1 MSSNRK
7 RRAVGTIDK
16 LQPALKDTV
25 DQMLL
30 SGQTYREICSYL
42 AENDV
47 KLTQA
52 SVCRYARRFLAS
64 ANELRMAQENIRMIL
79 TETERYPDLDP
90 AEAILRLASQKAF
103 EALSLV
109 NEESWEDAKPET
121 IIANATALAR
131 AVAYKKKIDTDVK
144 SDELIALEGNQ
155 SLLYENLK
163 KDNPKLYAELEE
175 EIKKQRA
182 NLKEND
188 NA

>member
-1 MSSNRK
+1 MSNNRK

-16 LQPALKDTV
+16 LKPELKDTV

-30 SGQTYREICSYL
+30 SGQTYREICQYL
-42 AENDV
+42 AKNDV
-47 KLTQA
+47 PLTQA
-52 SVCRYARRFLAS
+52 SVSRYARRFLAS
-64 ANELRMAQENIRMIL
+64 ANELRIAQENFRMIL

-109 NEESWEDAKPET
+109 NEDSWQEVKPET

-144 SDELIALEGNQ
+144 SDELIALENNQ
-155 SLLYENLK
+155 SLLYENLRK
-163 KDNPKLYAELEE
+163 NNPKLYGELLEE
-175 EIKKQRA
+175 INKQRA
-182 NLKEND
+182 EAKEKSYE
-188 NA
+188 